1 MLAESWVWQMANMLT
16 EIALGLHAT
25 HRVGE
30 MMDAGIECTV
40 MQLGPSKWPVCRRAT
55 SRSHFYRQ
63 AQLLWQGARDC
74 PGAQCMQRCCLDL
87 AAQVAICNVTLAC
100 WQNARDMLG
109 GNGIVD
115 EYHIIRHTMNLETVN
130 TYEGWYS

>member
-1 MLAESWVWQMANMLT
+1 MQVLSAPSCRASPSGLFAGELPPEAISIVKRNSCGKAL
-16 EIALGLHAT
+16 EIA
-25 HRVGE
+25 RVCN
-30 MMDAGIECTV
+30 AC
-40 MQLGPSKWPVCRRAT
+40 S
-55 SRSHFYRQ
+55 
-63 AQLLWQGARDC
+63 
-74 PGAQCMQRCCLDL
+74 CCLDL
-87 AAQVAICNVTLAC
+87 AAQIAICNVTLAC